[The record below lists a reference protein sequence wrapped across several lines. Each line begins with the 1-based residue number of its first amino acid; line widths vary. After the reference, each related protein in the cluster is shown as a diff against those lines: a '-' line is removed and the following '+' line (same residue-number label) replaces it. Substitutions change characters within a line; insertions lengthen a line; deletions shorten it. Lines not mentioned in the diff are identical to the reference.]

1 MPILSDEVSPAQ
13 HPAAPPRAG
22 GHAVLQEGRRGPGPT
37 GIQMGGGASQRTGFW
52 GHRLRLTWRLQGF
65 VLLSVLCFIGNSYF
79 EYLLLSFLILYH
91 EYRPPWPGP
100 GLPHPGDVGQWH

>member
-37 GIQMGGGASQRTGFW
+37 GIQMGGGGRLSGQASGDI
-52 GHRLRLTWRLQGF
+52 GF
-65 VLLSVLCFIGNSYF
+65 VLHGGCKVLCSY
-79 EYLLLSFLILYH
+79 LYCV
-91 EYRPPWPGP
+91 
-100 GLPHPGDVGQWH
+100 L